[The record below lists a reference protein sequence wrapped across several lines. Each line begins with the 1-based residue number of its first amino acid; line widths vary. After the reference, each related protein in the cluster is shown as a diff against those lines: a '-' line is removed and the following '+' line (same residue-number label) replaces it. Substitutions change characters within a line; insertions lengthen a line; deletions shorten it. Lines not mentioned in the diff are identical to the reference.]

1 MRLLFVADKLTGG
14 AGNVAQQLASYF
26 SQKED
31 NTVFLLIDASAQPKY
46 DLSKVNII
54 DRKINPVKLKNP
66 IKLISRFIKSTQKLG
81 ETINRCNVDVIISF
95 LNSISPEVLFSQWR
109 TKTPIVVSERSNPY
123 MEWSQRG
130 WFDKLKW
137 KISYRRADR
146 IVYQFKAF
154 EPFFKFAYRKHRTCT
169 IPNMIFNDERDS
181 CPQVKESNNIIRFAA
196 LATLYPVKRIDLMI
210 DIFASLLKK
219 HSCIE
224 LNIYGNGP
232 DREKLQ
238 QKTIQM
244 GVDGHIHF
252 HGHVLNTHEAL
263 CNNDVLL
270 LTSEREGFPNA
281 ILDAMEAGLP
291 TVMFKCHDGLKEII
305 KDGVNGFLI
314 EQGNKDTYIERLDY
328 LVKHPHVINEM
339 SDNALS
345 LKKQFHKETVLHLWE
360 KCIEESIHIKN

>member
-1 MRLLFVADKLTGG
+1 MRILIVADKLTGG

-31 NTVFLLIDASAQPKY
+31 NTVFLLIDVSAQPKY

-54 DRKINPVKLKNP
+54 DRKINRVKLKNP
-66 IKLISRFIKSTQKLG
+66 IKLINRFIKSIQRLG
-81 ETINRCNVDVIISF
+81 ETINRCNADVIISF
-95 LNSISPEVLFSQWR
+95 LNSISPMVLFSQWQ
-109 TKTPIVVSERSNPY
+109 TNTPIIVSERSNPY

-130 WFDKLKW
+130 WLDKLKW

-154 EPFFKFAYRKHRTCT
+154 ELFFKFAYRKHRTCT
-169 IPNMIFNDERDS
+169 IPNMIFNDERDLES
-181 CPQVKESNNIIRFAA
+181 QVKESNNTIRFAT
-196 LATLYPVKRIDLMI
+196 LATLYPIKRIDLMI

-224 LNIYGNGP
+224 LNIYGKGP
-232 DREKLQ
+232 DKEKLQ

-244 GVDGHIHF
+244 GIDTHVHF
-252 HGHVLNTHEAL
+252 RGHVQNTYEAL
-263 CNNDVLL
+263 CDNDVLL

-291 TVMFKCHDGLKEII
+291 TVMFKCHEGLKEII
-305 KDGVNGFLI
+305 TDGVNGFLI
-314 EQGNKDTYIERLDY
+314 EQDDKNAFIEKLDY
-328 LVKHPHVINEM
+328 LVTHPHAIKEM
-339 SDNALS
+339 RKNAFS
-345 LKKQFHKETVLHLWE
+345 LKQQYHKETVLRLWE
-360 KCIEESIHIKN
+360 KCIEEASRFS